1 MQFCEKAVET
11 VQSYLRKA
19 RLSTLLDDVGLR
31 LLLMV
36 LGLGWFIY
44 LWGVGVPALLA
55 GLSLGTL
62 GQMGL
67 NQFRR
72 HTVDRREKSLRCRLG
87 GELMLEDM
95 LLAPVRQAH
104 FQAALLLGAKYP
116 LTMERVTED
125 GMLCHNGKERLL
137 VSCIPLPE
145 GAEVSQ
151 SAIAGVQRACR
162 QHGVKRG
169 VACTTGR
176 VSSRTEAWAV
186 EGCIPVRIIKRETLV
201 RLAGAM
207 SPATDQQLVALG
219 QRKKHL
225 VPGGA
230 RWALLRRDKAKTYLL
245 YGLGLMVMYILT
257 GMKYYPVP
265 GGVCL
270 VLAALCR
277 AWPEKEEQL

>member
-1 MQFCEKAVET
+1 M
-11 VQSYLRKA
+11 QSYLRRA
-19 RLSTLLDDVGLR
+19 RLSTLMDDVGLR
-31 LLLMV
+31 LLLMA
-36 LGLGWFIY
+36 LGLGWFVY

-67 NQFRR
+67 NRLRR
-72 HTVDRREKSLRCRLG
+72 RTVDKREQGLRRRLG

-95 LLAPVRQAH
+95 LLAPARQAH
-104 FQAALLLGAKYP
+104 FQAALLVGAKYP
-116 LTMERVTED
+116 LTMERVTEE
-125 GMLCHNGKERLL
+125 GMLCRSGEERLL

-145 GAEVSQ
+145 GAELGQGS
-151 SAIAGVQRACR
+151 IAGVQRACR
-162 QHGVKRG
+162 KHGVKRG

-176 VSSRTEAWAV
+176 VTPKTEAWAA
-186 EGCIPVRIIKRETLV
+186 EGCIPVKIIKRETLV

-207 SPATDQQLVALG
+207 SPATDQQLVELG
-219 QRKKHL
+219 QRKKRL
-225 VPGGA
+225 ASGGA
-230 RWALLRRDKAKTYLL
+230 QWVILRRDKAKTYLL

-257 GMKYYPVP
+257 GLKYYPIP

-277 AWPEKEEQL
+277 VWPEKAEKL

>member
-1 MQFCEKAVET
+1 M
-11 VQSYLRKA
+11 QSYLRKA

-31 LLLMV
+31 LLLMA
-36 LGLGWFIY
+36 LGLGWFVY
-44 LWGVGVPALLA
+44 LWGAGVPALLA
-55 GLSLGTL
+55 GLALGTL

-67 NQFRR
+67 NRFRR
-72 HTVDRREKSLRCRLG
+72 RTVDKREQSLRRRLG

-95 LLAPVRQAH
+95 LLAPARQAH

-125 GMLCHNGKERLL
+125 GMLCRSGEERLL

-145 GAEVSQ
+145 GVELGQ
-151 SAIAGVQRACR
+151 GAIAGVQRACR
-162 QHGVKRG
+162 KQGVSRG
-169 VACTTGR
+169 VACTTGKT
-176 VSSRTEAWAV
+176 SPKTEAWAA
-186 EGCIPVRIIKRETLV
+186 EGCIPVKIIKRDTLV

-207 SPATDQQLVALG
+207 SPATDQQLVELG

-225 VPGGA
+225 ASGGE
-230 RWALLRRDKAKTYLL
+230 RWAILRRGKAKTYLL

-257 GMKYYPVP
+257 GMKYYPIP

-277 AWPEKEEQL
+277 AWPEKAEQL